1 MSESATVM
9 IPEPMP
15 MFGPVQLAAAGF
27 LARYSGRTRDAYALD
42 LKTYFAWCAARGT
55 EVFEMTRPH
64 VEVYVRWMEEQR
76 HYAPATTARR
86 LSTVAGYYRFAVIDG
101 YLDRSPA
108 EYVRRPHVPEE
119 SQVLGLDRMQLGALV
134 AAARASSPDEAALIT
149 MLGLLGLRIGQACS
163 ADVEDM
169 GTERGHRTLHIIGKG
184 NKPALIPLP
193 VPVPRTLDL
202 AAAER
207 VTTPRQSSARRPP
220 RRCLLASRST
230 STATERST
238 PMVTTQTMPSDTSFT
253 TTWLALTKIAL
264 VVGIVSTIAFAV
276 IATGWTTSDGGKFT
290 YRADYWYTGVGLPLA
305 AVGLLLAVCVY
316 RLQPGRTGRRGTVG
330 VWINGVCCVVLFAN
344 VLGSLV
350 TASELRW
357 GPAYPLCALGTVV
370 GLALLAAGSWR
381 VGIFPRWLL
390 GVWPFAWMVGSFF
403 AQGATPLLLTALYIA
418 FWVVLS
424 RRTASGQFTT

>member
-9 IPEPMP
+9 TPEPMP
-15 MFGPVQLAAAGF
+15 MFGPVQLAAAGY

-134 AAARASSPDEAALIT
+134 ATARASTPDEAALIT
-149 MLGLLGLRIGQACS
+149 MLGLLGLRIGEACS
-163 ADVEDM
+163 VDVEDM

-193 VPVPRTLDL
+193 VPVARTLDL

-207 VTTPRQSSARRPP
+207 VSGP
-220 RRCLLASRST
+220 LLRT
-230 STATERST
+230 
-238 PMVTTQTMPSDTSFT
+238 
-253 TTWLALTKIAL
+253 
-264 VVGIVSTIAFAV
+264 
-276 IATGWTTSDGGKFT
+276 
-290 YRADYWYTGVGLPLA
+290 
-305 AVGLLLAVCVY
+305 
-316 RLQPGRTGRRGTVG
+316 RTGRRMDR
-330 VWINGVCCVVLFAN
+330 NA
-344 VLGSLV
+344 
-350 TASELRW
+350 ASRI
-357 GPAYPLCALGTVV
+357 VHR
-370 GLALLAAGSWR
+370 LARRAGIEHR
-381 VGIFPRWLL
+381 VGCHALRHASSQPRATLACHCATSRSRHATQTL
-390 GVWPFAWMVGSFF
+390 VRPPATT
-403 AQGATPLLLTALYIA
+403 ARGATWTAMPTMSLPPSSPELPDPRRSNGLPAAHQYPH
-418 FWVVLS
+418 S
-424 RRTASGQFTT
+424 RSHGRAGNSRSWTCPATRVPAVRLCPRAVQHE